1 MDCGNDLFDKF
12 LSSPASF
19 DNTENVEYTE
29 LQNLGISNNQYSP
42 PLNDSHISP
51 NQEECL
57 MENNYVVSLEEKSKL
72 KELLDGWSMGYLLQT
87 CLCKL

>member
-12 LSSPASF
+12 LSSADSF

-29 LQNLGISNNQYSP
+29 LQNLGISNNQYTS
-42 PLNDSHISP
+42 PLNDSHDSP

-57 MENNYVVSLEEKSKL
+57 VENNYLVSLEEKSKL
-72 KELLDGWSMGYLLQT
+72 KELLDGWNMGYLLQT
-87 CLCKL
+87 CLCK